1 MKAGSLRIFPKT
13 ASDDDYFNGGY
24 YSFIGVWKG
33 IDENG
38 VINREITPL
47 EAGDEVTIFPMQVDM
62 SNLSVELSTDGNTIT
77 VGENGVTISEIPL
90 SQQRYWYVYAVIDIF
105 DNMFLSSI
113 AIFEMQYSYEELLE
127 NPLPD
132 GEYAAKVVTIIGDD

>member
-1 MKAGSLRIFPKT
+1 M
-13 ASDDDYFNGGY
+13 
-24 YSFIGVWKG
+24 
-33 IDENG
+33 
-38 VINREITPL
+38 
-47 EAGDEVTIFPMQVDM
+47 EAGDEMTIFPMQVDM
-62 SNLSVELSTDGNTIT
+62 SNPSVELSTDGNTIT